1 MKLALLFWALVAAS
15 CASARG
21 RGLLVVECSEAFSR
35 EELARVEEH
44 LQRRLELGR
53 FPVRAASVDLER
65 RLLAFTLSDAAG
77 PRAAELRQL
86 VEHTGA
92 LRFVPIVEPD
102 AALAGAEDEREGM
115 LQWRGMYPEGS
126 PERYHATP
134 PEHGGPADILRWYE
148 DCDARRPWIACS
160 ARDGL
165 LDPALA
171 FTERDLQSVETRS
184 SGELELR
191 WDPARM
197 PALRAYSQ
205 RLPGVPFALVDDE
218 RVVVAR
224 VSDPAQDVFVLR
236 WDCASVSLEVAEP
249 AWNVASRA
257 GRLAARP
264 RVLEIR

>member
-1 MKLALLFWALVAAS
+1 VKLAFPLLALVAVS
-15 CASARG
+15 CVSARG
-21 RGLLVVECSEAFSR
+21 RGLLVVECSGALSR

-53 FPVRAASVDLER
+53 FPVRAASLDFER
-65 RLLAFTLSDAAG
+65 RQLAFTLSDAAG

-86 VEHTGA
+86 VERTGA

-126 PERYHATP
+126 PERYHATS
-134 PEHGGPADILRWYE
+134 PEYGGPADILRWYE
-148 DCDARRPWIACS
+148 DCDARRPWIACN

-184 SGELELR
+184 SGEFELR
-191 WDPARM
+191 WDPARI
-197 PALRAYSQ
+197 PALRAYAL

-236 WDCASVSLEVAEP
+236 WDCASVALGAAEP
-249 AWNVASRA
+249 AWKVASRA

-264 RVLEIR
+264 RVLDIR